1 MAENL
6 PFNKTK
12 DLRTNIL
19 TYKVKIRGIDPNCQ
33 KLSRAFDYYRNK
45 HKLNLVEWI
54 EIILNPKLV
63 RYRFQ

>member
-19 TYKVKIRGIDPNCQ
+19 TNKVKKRGLDPNCQ
-33 KLSRAFDYYRNK
+33 KLSRAFDY
-45 HKLNLVEWI
+45 
-54 EIILNPKLV
+54 
-63 RYRFQ
+63 